1 MPLLEVRNLSVRFG
15 AAPAVDGVSFG
26 LAEGQTLALVGESGC
41 GKTLTAL
48 SVLRLT
54 PPTARVSADAI
65 SLRDRELTR
74 LSGREMRGV
83 RGKEV
88 GVVFQDPLTALN
100 PVWPVGEQVA
110 EGLRLHEGLSRRAAW
125 GRAVEAL
132 REVGIADPARRASE
146 YPHQL
151 SGGMRQR
158 AMIAAALACRPP
170 LLIADEPTT
179 ALDVTLQAQII
190 DLLLRLREERR
201 LTILLITHDLGVVA
215 ELAHRV
221 AVMYAG
227 QVVESADAATLF
239 RRPLHPYTRAL
250 LAAVPRLD
258 GAAGR
263 RLAAI
268 DGTVPDPTRYP
279 PGCRFAPRCP
289 HALEACGEPQ
299 ELREWEPGHLVRCG
313 RAGEGELSPLS
324 PRGRG
329 VGGEGEIHF
338 FHFQCAPRGNESSPE
353 K

>member
-1 MPLLEVRNLSVRFG
+1 MSLLDVRNLSVRVST
-15 AAPAVDGVSFG
+15 ATAVEGVSFAVADG
-26 LAEGQTLALVGESGC
+26 ETLALVGESGC

-54 PPTARVSADAI
+54 PPAAVIEAQSVV
-65 SLRDRELTR
+65 LRGRELTR
-74 LSGREMRGV
+74 LTDRQMRDV

-100 PVWPVGEQVA
+100 PVWSVGEQVA
-110 EGLRLHEGLSRRAAW
+110 EGMRLHDGLGRRAAW
-125 GRAVEAL
+125 ERAVEAL
-132 REVGIADPARRASE
+132 REVGIADPGRRASE

-190 DLLLRLREERR
+190 DLLLYLREERR
-201 LTILLITHDLGVVA
+201 LSILLITHDLGVVA

-227 QVVESADAATLF
+227 QVVESADVATLF

-258 GAAGR
+258 GGAGR
-263 RLAAI
+263 LVTIEGA
-268 DGTVPDPTRYP
+268 VPDPSRYP
-279 PGCRFAPRCP
+279 AGCRFAPRCP
-289 HALEACGEPQ
+289 SALEACRQPQ
-299 ELREWEPGHLVRCG
+299 ELRELEPGHWVRCG
-313 RAGEGELSPLS
+313 RAGEWTT
-324 PRGRG
+324 
-329 VGGEGEIHF
+329 
-338 FHFQCAPRGNESSPE
+338 
-353 K
+353 